1 MNKVDVDTDKMN
13 ASEIRASVG
22 LASIFGLRMLGMF
35 LILPVFALYAEHL
48 PGGSDHTMVG
58 LALGAYGLTQ
68 AMLQLPFGMASDIYG
83 RKRVIY
89 IGLILFAV
97 GSFVAA
103 SATTIETIIIGR
115 IIQGAGAISA
125 AVTAL
130 LADSTREEHRTH
142 AMAMIGGTIGL
153 TFAASL
159 VLGPALYQYIGMHG
173 IFMLTAVLSLT
184 AMAVVKWYIPDPA
197 HSQFHLDAE
206 ASPGKLREVLRNTQ
220 LLRLNFG
227 IFALHAAQMA
237 MFVVIPFALRST
249 GNLDI
254 NHHWEVYLPVVVIA
268 FIVMVPAII
277 YGEKQAKLKQVFVAA
292 VTLMLMAQ
300 LGMAASMQNFWGIVG
315 ALLAYFIA
323 FNVLEATL
331 PSLISKI
338 APVGSK
344 GTAIGVYNTSQST
357 GLFVGGVVG
366 GWLSQ
371 HYGYPAVFMFSAG
384 LMALWLIAAIGMR
397 TPPAVRTRMFRL
409 GVLTAHQAEI
419 LNQKLREIQGVHE
432 TTVVAQEGIAIMKVA
447 QRGWDEASATK
458 LIEESKSGVSK

>member
-1 MNKVDVDTDKMN
+1 MSKVDSNTDRMN
-13 ASEIRASVG
+13 ASEVRASVG

-48 PGGSDHTMVG
+48 PGGNNHTMIG

-68 AMLQLPFGMASDIYG
+68 AMLQLPFGMASDKYG

-89 IGLILFAV
+89 FGLILFAI

-115 IIQGAGAISA
+115 VIQGAGAISA

-142 AMAMIGGTIGL
+142 AMAMIGGTIGV
-153 TFAASL
+153 TFAVSL
-159 VLGPALYQYIGMHG
+159 VLGPALYQYIGMSG
-173 IFMLTAVLSLT
+173 IFLLTAVLSLT
-184 AMAVVKWYIPDPA
+184 AMAVVKWYIPDPV

-206 ASPGKLREVLRNTQ
+206 ASPAKLGEVLHNTQ

-227 IFALHAAQMA
+227 IFVLHAAQMA
-237 MFVVIPFALRST
+237 MFVVIPFALQRT

-254 NHHWEVYLPVVVIA
+254 NHHWEVYLPVVLIA
-268 FIVMVPAII
+268 FIIMVPAII
-277 YGEKQAKLKQVFVAA
+277 YGEKRAKLKQVFIAA
-292 VTLMLMAQ
+292 VALMLMAQ
-300 LGMAASMQNFWGIVG
+300 LGMAASMQHFWGIVG

-344 GTAIGVYNTSQST
+344 GTAIGVYNTSQSL

-384 LMALWLIAAIGMR
+384 LMMVWLIAAIGMR

-409 GVLTAHQAEI
+409 GIMGADQAAL
-419 LNQKLREIQGVHE
+419 LNQKLRAIHGVHE
-432 TTVVAQEGIAIMKVA
+432 STVVAEEGIAIMKVA
-447 QRGWDEASATK
+447 QLGWDEATATK
-458 LIEESKSGVSK
+458 LIEESKHGVS

>member
-1 MNKVDVDTDKMN
+1 MSRVEAYTDKMTV
-13 ASEIRASVG
+13 SEMRASMG

-48 PGGSDHTMVG
+48 PGGSNHTMVG

-68 AMLQLPFGMASDIYG
+68 AMLQLSFGMASDKFG

-89 IGLILFAV
+89 FGLLLFAI

-103 SATTIETIIIGR
+103 SANNIETIILGR
-115 IIQGAGAISA
+115 VIQGAGAISA

-142 AMAMIGGTIGL
+142 AMAMIGGTIGV

-173 IFMLTAVLSLT
+173 IFAMTGILSLT
-184 AMAVVKWYIPDPA
+184 AMAVVKWYIPNPLA
-197 HSQFHLDAE
+197 SHFHSDAE
-206 ASPGKLREVLRNTQ
+206 ASPAKLGDVLRNTQ

-237 MFVVIPFALRST
+237 MFVVIPFALRRT

-254 NHHWEVYLPVVVIA
+254 NHHWEVYLPVVLIA
-268 FIVMVPAII
+268 FVVMVPAII
-277 YGEKQAKLKQVFVAA
+277 YGEKRAKLKQVFVGG
-292 VTLMLMAQ
+292 VGLMLIAQ
-300 LGMAASMQNFWGIVG
+300 MGMAASMDHFWGIVA
-315 ALLAYFIA
+315 ALTAYFIA
-323 FNVLEATL
+323 FNILEATL

-338 APVGSK
+338 APVGAK
-344 GTAIGVYNTSQST
+344 GTAMGVYNTSQSV
-357 GLFVGGVVG
+357 GLFVGGVTG

-371 HYGYPAVFMFSAG
+371 HYGFPAVFMFSAS
-384 LMALWLIAAIGMR
+384 LMVIWLIAAMGMR
-397 TPPAVRTRMFRL
+397 PPPAVKTRMFHLDALTKEQAATLNTELRKL
-409 GVLTAHQAEI
+409 EGVYES
-419 LNQKLREIQGVHE
+419 
-432 TTVVAQEGIAIMKVA
+432 TVVAEEGIAILKVA
-447 QRGWDEASATK
+447 QQGWDEVTATQ
-458 LIEESKSGVSK
+458 LIEESKHGVS

>member
-1 MNKVDVDTDKMN
+1 MSKVDSNTDRMN
-13 ASEIRASVG
+13 ASEVRASVG

-48 PGGSDHTMVG
+48 PGGNNHTMIG

-68 AMLQLPFGMASDIYG
+68 AMLQLPFGMASDKYG

-89 IGLILFAV
+89 FGLILFAI

-115 IIQGAGAISA
+115 VIQGAGAISA

-142 AMAMIGGTIGL
+142 AMAMIGGTIGV
-153 TFAASL
+153 TFAVSL
-159 VLGPALYQYIGMHG
+159 VLGPALYQYIGMSG
-173 IFMLTAVLSLT
+173 IFLLTAVLSLT
-184 AMAVVKWYIPDPA
+184 AMAVVKWYIPDPV

-206 ASPGKLREVLRNTQ
+206 ASPAKLGEVLHNTQ

-237 MFVVIPFALRST
+237 MFVVIPFALQRT

-254 NHHWEVYLPVVVIA
+254 NHHWEVYLPVVLIA
-268 FIVMVPAII
+268 FIIMVPAII
-277 YGEKQAKLKQVFVAA
+277 YGEKRAKLKQVFIAA
-292 VTLMLMAQ
+292 VALMLMAQ
-300 LGMAASMQNFWGIVG
+300 LGMAASMQHFWGIVG

-344 GTAIGVYNTSQST
+344 GTAIGVYNTSQSL

-384 LMALWLIAAIGMR
+384 LMMVWLIAAIGMR

-409 GVLTAHQAEI
+409 GIMGADQAAL
-419 LNQKLREIQGVHE
+419 LNQKLRAIHGVHE
-432 TTVVAQEGIAIMKVA
+432 STVVAEEGIAIMKVA
-447 QRGWDEASATK
+447 QLGWDEATATK
-458 LIEESKSGVSK
+458 LIEESKHGIS

>member
-1 MNKVDVDTDKMN
+1 MSKVDSNTDKMN
-13 ASEIRASVG
+13 ASEVRASVG

-48 PGGSDHTMVG
+48 PGGNNHTMIG

-68 AMLQLPFGMASDIYG
+68 AMLQLPFGMASDKYG

-89 IGLILFAV
+89 FGLILFAI

-115 IIQGAGAISA
+115 VIQGAGAISA

-142 AMAMIGGTIGL
+142 AMAMIGGTIGV

-159 VLGPALYQYIGMHG
+159 VLGPALYQYIGMSG
-173 IFMLTAVLSLT
+173 IFLLTAVLSLT
-184 AMAVVKWYIPDPA
+184 AMAVVKWYIPDPV

-206 ASPGKLREVLRNTQ
+206 ASPAKLGEVLHNTQ

-237 MFVVIPFALRST
+237 MFVVIPFALQRT

-254 NHHWEVYLPVVVIA
+254 NHHWEVYLPVVLIA

-277 YGEKQAKLKQVFVAA
+277 YGEKRAKLKQVFIAA
-292 VTLMLMAQ
+292 VALMLMAQ
-300 LGMAASMQNFWGIVG
+300 LGMAASMQHFWGIVG

-338 APVGSK
+338 APLGSK
-344 GTAIGVYNTSQST
+344 GTAIGVYNTSQSL

-384 LMALWLIAAIGMR
+384 LMAAWLIAAIGMR
-397 TPPAVRTRMFRL
+397 TPPAVKTRMFRL
-409 GVLTAHQAEI
+409 GVMGADQAAL
-419 LNQKLREIQGVHE
+419 LNQKLRAIQGVYE
-432 TTVVAQEGIAIMKVA
+432 STVVAEEGIAIMKVA
-447 QRGWDEASATK
+447 QLGWDEATATK
-458 LIEESKSGVSK
+458 LIEESKHGIS